1 MNIAPLTLLD
11 INRRI
16 ADAIVSTPGLA
27 NVWLVAETSDL
38 RCTGGHCYME
48 LIDKDET
55 TGSPRARARAT
66 IWASRFARLNAEF
79 RAATGSPL
87 TSNIKIM
94 VQATATFHPVYG
106 LSLNITDVN
115 PEYTLGDLLRR
126 RREMIARLQAEG
138 ILNCNREL
146 QWPPVPWRIAV
157 ISAAGAAGY
166 GDFIDQLYNNI
177 YRLRFSTRLFEA
189 RMQGE
194 DTAPSIIAALER
206 IAAADESYDCV
217 VIIRGGGATG
227 DLAAFDNYELAAN
240 IALFPLPVIV
250 GIGHERDITLLDY
263 VANMRVKTPT
273 AAAAWLVGRGA
284 DALARLAQ
292 TAAAIHRSVADRIGG
307 CRQQL
312 EYIRG
317 ALPTAATAALSRA
330 RNRLVNVRAGLAAI
344 PDSRL
349 RPQAARLDAMAGTLT
364 QAVATAIDL
373 QRRRLDADAQLIAV
387 LSPEATLRRGY
398 SITRVDGR
406 AVTSAADIA
415 PGTEI
420 ETILAS
426 GTIRSTAKD

>member
-16 ADAIVSTPGLA
+16 SDAIASTPGLA

-48 LIDKDET
+48 LIDKDEA

-166 GDFIDQLYNNI
+166 GDFIDQLYNNS

-217 VIIRGGGATG
+217 VIIRGGGDNS
-227 DLAAFDNYELAAN
+227 DLAAFDNSALAAN
-240 IALFPLPVIV
+240 IALF
-250 GIGHERDITLLDY
+250 
-263 VANMRVKTPT
+263 
-273 AAAAWLVGRGA
+273 
-284 DALARLAQ
+284 
-292 TAAAIHRSVADRIGG
+292 
-307 CRQQL
+307 
-312 EYIRG
+312 
-317 ALPTAATAALSRA
+317 
-330 RNRLVNVRAGLAAI
+330 
-344 PDSRL
+344 
-349 RPQAARLDAMAGTLT
+349 
-364 QAVATAIDL
+364 
-373 QRRRLDADAQLIAV
+373 
-387 LSPEATLRRGY
+387 
-398 SITRVDGR
+398 
-406 AVTSAADIA
+406 
-415 PGTEI
+415 
-420 ETILAS
+420 
-426 GTIRSTAKD
+426 

>member
-273 AAAAWLVGRGA
+273 AAAEWLTGRGA
-284 DALARLAQ
+284 AMLERLRIIGTDILDAATRRINDSHRRLELITGQLPALALGVIER
-292 TAAAIHRSVADRIGG
+292 AAIRTGPMAEQVMTQSIDNLLRRRADR
-307 CRQQL
+307 L
-312 EYIRG
+312 E
-317 ALPTAATAALSRA
+317 A
-330 RNRLVNVRAGLAAI
+330 LAAI
-344 PDSRL
+344 
-349 RPQAARLDAMAGTLT
+349 
-364 QAVATAIDL
+364 IDT
-373 QRRRLDADAQLIAV
+373 
-387 LSPEATLRRGY
+387 LSPESTLRRGF
-398 SITRVDGR
+398 SITRIDGH
-406 AVTSAADIA
+406 AITDVAQAS
-415 PGTEI
+415 PGT
-420 ETILAS
+420 TITTTLAS
-426 GTIRSTAKD
+426 GTLTSTAQ